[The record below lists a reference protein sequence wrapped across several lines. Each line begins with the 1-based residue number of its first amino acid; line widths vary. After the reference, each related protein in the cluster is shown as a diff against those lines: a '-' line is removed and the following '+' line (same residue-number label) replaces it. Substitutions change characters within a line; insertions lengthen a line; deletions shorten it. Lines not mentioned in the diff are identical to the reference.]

1 MVGIDVGLS
10 SLATLSDGSEI
21 ANPVWVKQFQERVAR
36 ANRKLSRKQ
45 PNSKNRARAR
55 EHLRRLHQRIA
66 GRRRSYLHPITR
78 SLVARFDLLA
88 FEKLNI
94 AALARS
100 RLAKSI
106 LDAAW
111 GEFIWQLSY
120 KAVEAGKPAVAVNPR
135 GTTQICCGCGE
146 KVPKQLSQRTH
157 QCPSCRLILGRD
169 HNSARNILRL
179 GESLVEVQA
188 KC

>member
-1 MVGIDVGLS
+1 

-78 SLVARFDLLA
+78 ALVARYDLLA

-111 GEFIWQLSY
+111 GEFIWQLTC
-120 KAVEAGKPAVAVNPR
+120 KAEEAGKRAVAVNPR
-135 GTTQICCGCGE
+135 GTTQLCSGCGE
-146 KVPKQLSQRTH
+146 KVPKQLSERTH
-157 QCPSCRLILGRD
+157 QCPSCGLILGRD

-179 GESLVEVQA
+179 GESLVEVPA